1 MKIFDNL
8 NIDFISK
15 RKMAYIIS
23 GTLILLGLISL
34 TLRGLEFGIDFKGG
48 TDIALKFD
56 EAISIS
62 DIRTEITQLGLGNIE
77 VKTFGGETGILVR
90 TELQSVPTEIYGKV
104 ILSIKNSILK
114 FEPNT
119 TLSISDSNATSVT
132 FNIADVN
139 NANKIDS
146 KLQKDG
152 YQTSRLDDNN
162 IIVRVGIADWI
173 EEALRNKM
181 PDNHFVIL
189 KEDIV
194 GPKIGSELKQDSL
207 ISVVLALLVIL
218 IYLGFRFKFVFAL
231 GAVVALFHDVF
242 ITLGVFALLHG
253 LIPGLNLE
261 ISITVIAA
269 FLTIVGY
276 SINDT
281 VVVFDRVR
289 ENIKIHKTAPL
300 VDNINSAINKTMRR
314 TIITSLTT
322 LFVVAV
328 LLVFGGEV
336 LRGFAFALLVFNK
349 RTQPSGFRFVV
360 VRFSVMG
367 LGLLGVFFSSFFFF

>member
-1 MKIFDNL
+1 MKVFDNL
-8 NIDFISK
+8 NFDFISK
-15 RKMAYIIS
+15 RKIAYIIS
-23 GTLILLGLISL
+23 GTLILLGLLSL
-34 TLRGLEFGIDFKGG
+34 TFRGLEFGIDFKGG

-56 EAISIS
+56 EAVSIS
-62 DIRTEITQLGLGNIE
+62 EIRTEISQLGLGNIE

-90 TELQSVPTEIYGKV
+90 TELQSVPPEIYSKV
-104 ILSIKNSILK
+104 ISSIKNSILK

-119 TLSISDSNATSVT
+119 VISVADSNAGSAT
-132 FNIADVN
+132 FNFADVK

-146 KLQKDG
+146 KLQADG

-162 IIVRVGIADWI
+162 IIVRVSIADWI
-173 EEALRNKM
+173 EEALRNEM
-181 PDNHFVIL
+181 PNNHFVVL

-194 GPKIGSELKQDSL
+194 GPKIGSELKQDSI

-231 GAVVALFHDVF
+231 GAVVALFHDVL

-261 ISITVIAA
+261 ISISVVAA

-289 ENIKIHKTAPL
+289 ENIKIHKTKPL
-300 VDNINSAINKTMRR
+300 FDNMNSAINKTMRR

-336 LRGFAFALLVFNK
+336 LRGFAFALTFGIVIGTYSSIFVASPFVYEYVQRTKNK
-349 RTQPSGFRFVV
+349 IQF
-360 VRFSVMG
+360 
-367 LGLLGVFFSSFFFF
+367 

>member
-1 MKIFDNL
+1 
-8 NIDFISK
+8 
-15 RKMAYIIS
+15 MAYIIS
-23 GTLILLGLISL
+23 GTLILLGLLSL

-48 TDIALKFD
+48 TDIALNFD
-56 EAISIS
+56 EPVSIS
-62 DIRTEITQLGLGNIE
+62 DIRTEIAQLGLGNIE

-104 ILSIKNSILK
+104 ILSIKNSILR

-119 TLSISDSNATSVT
+119 VLSISDSSATSVT

-139 NANKIDS
+139 NANRIDS
-146 KLQKDG
+146 KLQADG
-152 YQTSRLDDNN
+152 YQASRLDDNN
-162 IIVRVGIADWI
+162 IIVRVSIADWI

-181 PDNHFVIL
+181 PDNHFVVL

-194 GPKIGSELKQDSL
+194 GPKIGDELKQDSI

-242 ITLGVFALLHG
+242 ITMGVFALLHG

-261 ISITVIAA
+261 ISISVVAA

-300 VDNINSAINKTMRR
+300 ADNMNSAINKTMRR

-328 LLVFGGEV
+328 LLIFGGEV
-336 LRGFAFALLVFNK
+336 LRGFAFALTFGILIGTYSSVFVASPFVYEYVQ
-349 RTQPSGFRFVV
+349 RTQKKIQF
-360 VRFSVMG
+360 
-367 LGLLGVFFSSFFFF
+367 